1 MDLSRQMLRRARNRL
16 KSSVP
21 TFVTADLSSLPF
33 ADAAFDGITCGYVL
47 EHLPDPRMGLAEL
60 ARVLKKG
67 GRMFLLTT
75 EDNFSGAWTSRLWCC
90 RTYNRRELMKLCES
104 LGLGW
109 KNELWFTKVHRAIR
123 AGGICVEIEKT

>member
-1 MDLSRQMLRRARNRL
+1 
-16 KSSVP
+16 
-21 TFVTADLSSLPF
+21 
-33 ADAAFDGITCGYVL
+33 VL

>member
-1 MDLSRQMLRRARNRL
+1 MRGLRLLCYSFAILGLLLSAR
-16 KSSVP
+16 P
-21 TFVTADLSSLPF
+21 
-33 ADAAFDGITCGYVL
+33 
-47 EHLPDPRMGLAEL
+47 GLAEL
-60 ARVLKKG
+60 SRVLQPG
-67 GRMFLLTT
+67 GRMLLLTT

-104 LGLGW
+104 LGLSW